1 MNNAIHDFRAG
12 LYREHLEEASFLYQ
26 QIAALYDNPEIS
38 WLDIGD
44 FEARFEAHLHGLVV
58 GDALALD
65 ICRQQVAEG
74 DAGELHAAV
83 RVFCRQNKYNLVSE
97 SFDSI
102 DPADTERIGA
112 FCNALKH
119 DLPAP
124 WQDRIVERLAGH
136 PSATPVAAVIVGFRR
151 QNQYAGA
158 LLDVLHKQPPSP
170 PLELIWS
177 MGRLRE
183 KKASDDLMPLLLSS
197 DPVIRTTTECAL
209 MRMGERE
216 PVRLWKKRPQQAYW
230 RWLAVGLGG
239 DRSHVPD
246 LIDLASSNTAH
257 PDGILALGLLG
268 DFAAVAPLTVLLKHA
283 ELASAAALALNL
295 ITGAELYE
303 ETFIPEEIDPD
314 LLFED
319 EREKLKK
326 GEQIYP
332 PDRQPGIN
340 IVRLSQDPTVW
351 TTWIRE
357 HKNQFQGDTRYRN
370 GKPFSPE
377 CLLANLLSVKTPGR
391 IRALASDELSIRYGC
406 SVAFETDQPVL
417 QQQRQLAS
425 VSAWI
430 QSLHGTI
437 QEGKWYFAGR
447 PVSA

>member
-1 MNNAIHDFRAG
+1 MSNPNREFLSG
-12 LYREHLEEASFLYQ
+12 LYCEYLEEASCLYS
-26 QIAALYDNPEIS
+26 QILSLVTDPQIS
-38 WLDIGD
+38 WLAIED
-44 FEARFEAHLHGLVV
+44 FEARMEAHLYGLIV

-65 ICRQQVAEG
+65 ICRQQAAEG

-83 RVFCRQNKYNLVSE
+83 RVFCRQNKYNLVSA
-97 SFDSI
+97 SLDRI
-102 DPADTERIGA
+102 DPADSERISALG
-112 FCNALKH
+112 NALKH
-119 DLPAP
+119 DLPTP
-124 WQDRIVERLAGH
+124 WQDRIVERLADH
-136 PSATPVAAVIVGFRR
+136 PSTTPIAALIVGFRR

-158 LLDVLHKQPPSP
+158 LLDVLHRQPTSPPS
-170 PLELIWS
+170 ELIWS

-197 DPVIRTTTECAL
+197 DPVIRATTECAL

-230 RWLAVGLGG
+230 RWLAAGLGG
-239 DRSHVPD
+239 DRSHLPD

-268 DFAAVAPLTVLLKHA
+268 DFAAVAPLTALLKHA

-351 TTWIRE
+351 VTWIRE
-357 HKNQFQGDTRYRN
+357 HRKQFQRDTRYRN

-377 CLLANLLSVKTPGR
+377 CLLTNLLSVKTPGR

-406 SVAFETDQPVL
+406 SVPFETDQPVH

-447 PVSA
+447 PV